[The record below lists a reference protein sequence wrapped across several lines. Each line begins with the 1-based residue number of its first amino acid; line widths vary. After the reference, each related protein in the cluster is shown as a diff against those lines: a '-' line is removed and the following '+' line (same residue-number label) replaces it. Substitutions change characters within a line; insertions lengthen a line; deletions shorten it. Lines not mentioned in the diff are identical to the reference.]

1 MYLKSECD
9 SICKEYS
16 KMVKQR
22 SKKTSQIWSYIFL
35 VFLVIMIV
43 LPIIPDF
50 LNKGSLWIF
59 YIVYGSIIFVGLSI
73 ALLISIF
80 SISDKPAFKYLY
92 KEIYDKI
99 NLEEGT
105 FYNYESFPK
114 EKFEFNKKGGLF
126 SRHCR
131 TEVKRH
137 ITGTSTNE
145 NKFEIFDVTLVTGN
159 GKNRQEH
166 FRGIYLISQFSNSY
180 LFQLRSHSRPHLKDV
195 KYKRVKEIEQIR
207 VFVEEEREMGSL
219 EHKYISML
227 DRLKR
232 NLNAKKIYLSVLND
246 EIHFAYVPKVQIRK
260 QYNLNMRK
268 MSELYSTFL
277 DEIRIIDELVETS
290 KF

>member
-1 MYLKSECD
+1 MYIKSECD

-16 KMVKQR
+16 KMVKER

-35 VFLVIMIV
+35 AFLVVMIA
-43 LPIIPDF
+43 LPLIPDF
-50 LNKGSLWIF
+50 LDKGDLWVLYIIYGSLVFI
-59 YIVYGSIIFVGLSI
+59 GLSI

-80 SISDKPAFKYLY
+80 SISDKPAFEYLY
-92 KEIYDKI
+92 KEIYDKL

-105 FYNYESFPK
+105 FYNYESFEK
-114 EKFEFNKKGGLF
+114 DKFEFNKKGGLF

-137 ITGTSTNE
+137 ITGTSPNG
-145 NKFEIFDVTLVTGN
+145 NKFEIFDVTLVTGG
-159 GKNRQEH
+159 GKNRHEH
-166 FRGIYLISQFSNSY
+166 FKGIYFISQFSNSY
-180 LFQLRSHSRPHLKDV
+180 LFQLRSHSKPRLKDV
-195 KYKRVKEIEQIR
+195 KYKRVNEIGEIK
-207 VFVEEEREMGSL
+207 VFVEEERDMANL

-232 NLNAKKIYLSVLND
+232 NLKAKKIYLSVLND
-246 EIHFAYVPKVQIRK
+246 EIHFAYVPKVPIRK